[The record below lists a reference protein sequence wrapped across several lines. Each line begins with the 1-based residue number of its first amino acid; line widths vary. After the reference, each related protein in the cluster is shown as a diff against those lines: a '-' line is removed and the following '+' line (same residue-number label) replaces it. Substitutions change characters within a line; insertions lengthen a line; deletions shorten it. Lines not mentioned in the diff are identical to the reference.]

1 MQANQ
6 AKASGPNKGFTN
18 SGALWAIAY
27 KANTLKLVPTIV
39 CGRENSQ
46 NALTQLCG
54 PEPFLSIQDLP
65 IASLLINIKCPL
77 NIFFQQYQLQTETII
92 NVACSRVSI
101 FLASPKTSG
110 KESSCP
116 TPALPS
122 CGERRGG
129 RDLDPNKRDGWFNVK
144 LSLMDFA

>member
-77 NIFFQQYQLQTETII
+77 NIFFQQYQFQTETII
-92 NVACSRVSI
+92 NVACSRVYI

-110 KESSCP
+110 DEKVHLSHPWRSP
-116 TPALPS
+116 PA
-122 CGERRGG
+122 GKIG
-129 RDLDPNKRDGWFNVK
+129 RAV
-144 LSLMDFA
+144 